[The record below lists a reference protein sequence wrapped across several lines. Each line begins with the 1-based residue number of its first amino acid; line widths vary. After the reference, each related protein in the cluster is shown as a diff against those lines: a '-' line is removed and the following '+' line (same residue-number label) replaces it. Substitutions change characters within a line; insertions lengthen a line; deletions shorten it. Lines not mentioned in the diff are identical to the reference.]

1 MSARTT
7 GGIQHGSLSYTGTQ
21 VNYFIVCP
29 RKLWLFSHDVTM
41 EHTSELVELGQLL
54 HESSYAREHKEIQ
67 IERIKIDFSGK
78 EGVIHEIKKGR
89 SLEEAHRYQLLYYL
103 YYLKQTGVDAI
114 KGEIDYPKLRKKV
127 IVELTPEA
135 ERELEGILKNIKG
148 VLTQTQPPPRIDK
161 LSICKKC
168 SYYELCY
175 V

>member
-1 MSARTT
+1 MDR
-7 GGIQHGSLSYTGTQ
+7 IQQGSLSYTGTQ
-21 VNYFIVCP
+21 VNYYLVCP

-54 HESSYAREHKEIQ
+54 HETSYPRERKEIQ

-78 EGVIHEIKKGR
+78 EGTIHEVKKGR

-103 YYLKQTGVDAI
+103 YYLKQKGVDGI
-114 KGEIDYPKLRKKV
+114 KGEIDYPKLRKRV
-127 IVELTPEA
+127 TVALAPNDEH
-135 ERELEGILKNIKG
+135 ELEEILKNIKG
-148 VLTQTQPPPRIDK
+148 VLIQTQPPPRLDK